1 MMGILLSGCD
11 EETFRT
17 KCPSLV
23 KYSPAFLQEAY
34 KQYDSLP
41 KGSPLRVMITD
52 YSKTRDA
59 CRALEK

>member
-1 MMGILLSGCD
+1 MMGVLLSGCD
-11 EETFRT
+11 EVTFRT
-17 KCPSLV
+17 RCPSLI

-34 KQYDSLP
+34 KQYEGLP
-41 KGSPLRVMITD
+41 KNSPLRVMITD